1 LRRDGVSEA
10 PVAGHV
16 FHPGHQELHGVTVVL
31 ETRGPRTYVGWF
43 DSQDERG
50 VHMHDVGV
58 HDATAAGGSKD
69 EFLRRCDKFGIRP
82 EHRDLLVPS
91 GEVASIRR
99 LVDVLR

>member
-1 LRRDGVSEA
+1 MS
-10 PVAGHV
+10 GHV

-31 ETRGPRTYVGWF
+31 ETRGSRIYVGRF

-58 HDATAAGGSKD
+58 HDAAAGGASKD

-82 EHRDLLVPS
+82 EHRDLLVPAS
-91 GEVASIRR
+91 EVASIRR
-99 LVDVLR
+99 LVDVLG